1 MAIKTPGKHFTSGS
15 AVHAIIKWRKSRR
28 GRKSVMATLMLTP
41 MIDVFAVLTLF
52 LLANFSATGEV
63 LFMQKDIK
71 LPEAQRAEP
80 IERAPVV
87 TISKEKIALEGDIV
101 GKSFTDAIGKLSADN
116 WEIAKLTKM
125 LEDIKYRYYDSKNI
139 PFPGKINI
147 QADKDLPFLLIKR
160 VMFTCT
166 QAGYFNINFAT
177 LDSGRP
183 AQKQEETES

>member
-28 GRKSVMATLMLTP
+28 GRKSVNAGLMLTP

-71 LPEAQRAEP
+71 LPEATRANA

-87 TISKEKIALEGDIV
+87 SITKDQIALEGEYV
-101 GKSFTDAIGKLSADN
+101 GKSYTRDIEKLSIEN
-116 WEIAKLTKM
+116 WEIAQLTDKLEQIRK
-125 LEDIKYRYYDSKNI
+125 KYYDDKGLE
-139 PFPGKINI
+139 FPGKINI
-147 QADKDLPFLLIKR
+147 QADQELPFLLIKR

-166 QAGYFNINFAT
+166 QAGYYNINFAVNRVAPEKE
-177 LDSGRP
+177 GKR
-183 AQKQEETES
+183 